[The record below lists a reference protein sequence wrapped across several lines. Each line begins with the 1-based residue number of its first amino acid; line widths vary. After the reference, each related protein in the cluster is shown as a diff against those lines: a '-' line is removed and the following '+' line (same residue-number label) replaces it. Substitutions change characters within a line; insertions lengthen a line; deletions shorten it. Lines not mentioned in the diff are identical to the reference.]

1 MDRITSNLLKE
12 FAEEYGLAG
21 LPESEQF
28 EHFVNFVI
36 VSLEYSES
44 FDPSDV
50 HVGRKGL
57 PGIDGLAII
66 VNGVLVTEEEEIDN
80 LLEANNY
87 LDVDYIFMQAKTSSS
102 FDGSEIGS
110 FIEAVRDFFR
120 EQPRLLRNAQLD
132 QKARISEHTLK
143 HTSKMRANPTCALF
157 YATTGSWIADKNLQA
172 RLDQGRRLQRKLH
185 YSPG

>member
-1 MDRITSNLLKE
+1 M
-12 FAEEYGLAG
+12 
-21 LPESEQF
+21 
-28 EHFVNFVI
+28 NFVI

-87 LDVDYIFMQAKTSSS
+87 LDVDYIFMQAKTNSS

-110 FIEAVRDFFR
+110 FIEAVRDFFSVNSLG
-120 EQPRLLRNAQLD
+120 LLRNAQLD

-172 RLDQGRRLQRKLH
+172 RLDQGKEDSRENCTILQGNGRGVGGLRVAETVSAK
-185 YSPG
+185 